1 MLARSV
7 SAWYLFACLELG
19 DLATVRVAAGMTVIY
34 FKLLLELGYRGQGG
48 GGDFRPRKGSHV
60 YFVVLVVEAGQLR
73 RAGAPRH
80 GAEEL
85 RPPPAVRRRHR
96 GGRISRLM

>member
-48 GGDFRPRKGSHV
+48 GGIFARGKDHTSISSSSSSRPGSCGALARHV
-60 YFVVLVVEAGQLR
+60 MER
-73 RAGAPRH
+73 RSCG
-80 GAEEL
+80 
-85 RPPPAVRRRHR
+85 RPPRFGAGTGAVE
-96 GGRISRLM
+96 SPD